1 MGIAEELATGIV
13 QTGEVAGVSAEGLEE
28 TVFPG
33 WEGKEGRVQLK
44 SAETKAN
51 RDWI

>member
-1 MGIAEELATGIV
+1 MAIGDV

-44 SAETKAN
+44 SAETKTN